1 MKKILLAT
9 AAVALTAGAASADG
23 VSLSGYGRFGVVYNN
38 NSANATKTN
47 VTSRFRLNIAAT
59 KTTDSGVEF
68 GAKFRM
74 QHDQGSIV
82 GTSRSLSM
90 VTNAATFWA
99 KSGPF
104 TLQVGNVSS
113 AIDASGT
120 YYAGDLGLLG
130 WGDQEVLGYGN
141 SFSVYTTGPWGATV
155 PTATPTGSSR
165 VGLLATY
172 AANGLTVNLSY
183 ANPDQ
188 ALASQTK
195 ETAISVDYTMG
206 AFAFGAG
213 YVHNGAF
220 TTENNSSFISGQYS
234 FGKSAVGLQVG
245 DNGKGSTGT
254 GTGPGGNA
262 DGTHWTIYGN
272 TELANGIGLQGY
284 VTKDDNPANGT
295 GVGVGMTYDLGGAK
309 LIGSIAKLRNKDTQA
324 DFGVKFTF

>member
-23 VSLSGYGRFGVVYNN
+23 VSLSGYGRFGIVYNN
-38 NSANATKTN
+38 HATNKTN

-74 QHDQGSIV
+74 QNDQGGIAA
-82 GTSRSLSM
+82 GSRTTQM
-90 VTNAATFWA
+90 TTNAATFWA

-130 WGDQEVLGYGN
+130 WGDQEVLAYGT
-141 SFSVYTTGPWGATV
+141 SFSVYSSSPYGVYTSGTTAGNQ
-155 PTATPTGSSR
+155 

-172 AANGLTVNLSY
+172 TANGLTVNLSY
-183 ANPDQ
+183 LNPDQ
-188 ALASQTK
+188 AATGTNK
-195 ETAISVDYTMG
+195 ESAISVDYTMG

-213 YVHNGAF
+213 YVHNGAGNAS
-220 TTENNSSFISGQYS
+220 NNSSFVSGQYS

-245 DNGKGSTGT
+245 HNGTAALSA
-254 GTGPGGNA
+254 GGNRI
-262 DGTHWTIYGN
+262 GTMYTLYGN

-284 VTKDDNPANGT
+284 VTKDDAADHGT
-295 GVGVGMTYDLGGAK
+295 GAGVGMTYDLGGAK
-309 LIGSIAKLRNKDTQA
+309 LIGSIAKFRNKDTQA

>member
-23 VSLSGYGRFGVVYNN
+23 VSLSGYGRFGIVYNN
-38 NSANATKTN
+38 HATNKTN

-74 QHDQGSIV
+74 QNDQGGIAA
-82 GTSRSLSM
+82 GSRTTQM
-90 VTNAATFWA
+90 TTNAATFWA

-130 WGDQEVLGYGN
+130 WGDQEVLAYGS
-141 SFSVYTTGPWGATV
+141 SFSVYSSSPYGAAGI
-155 PTATPTGSSR
+155 PAGTAGNQ

-183 ANPDQ
+183 MNPDQ
-188 ALASQTK
+188 TATGLNK

-213 YVHNGAF
+213 YVHNGAGK
-220 TTENNSSFISGQYS
+220 TDNNSSFISGQYS

-245 DNGKGSTGT
+245 DNGKDSTAT
-254 GTGPGGNA
+254 TPNA
-262 DGTHWTIYGN
+262 DGTHWTLYGN